1 MSRALVMLVMPAVL
15 FALPRTGPAEDR
27 VLHTFD
33 RIKLTDEYY
42 SEGANVGDLNHDAKP
57 DAVYGP
63 HWYEGPEFKTAREI
77 YAPMPQNRRG
87 YSDHFFHWV
96 QDFNGDGWGDIFVV
110 GFPGKPGFVYENPQ
124 GKDGHWTKHQVFDS
138 VANESPQFTNIVGD
152 ERPELVCTTG
162 GKYGFATIDWSKPF
176 EKWTFHAISDQEA
189 PNPFGHGLGVGD
201 VNGDGRQDILQ
212 VGGWFEQPAAEAESA
227 RWTFHPASFRHNDS
241 DYGGGDMHAY
251 DVDGDGDNDV
261 ITSLAAH
268 EFGLSWFEQDKNGDE
283 TVFREHAIVGQTPDE
298 NPYGLVITEMHAL
311 QLVDMDGDGLKDIV
325 TGKTYWS
332 HHDRSPMW
340 DAGAVVYWFKLART
354 KDGVDWVPYL
364 ANGDTGIGR
373 GLNVTDV
380 NGDKLPD
387 IVVGG
392 MVGSSVLIHRTKKVS
407 EEEWKK
413 AQPVKSGKV
422 SAKFQKG
429 PSPKFDDSGKVA
441 GVIEAEGLSAKTTGG
456 TTTTQAMNGFPKDRW
471 SGGKQLFWTGGKPG
485 DRCELE
491 FESTGSGDANIE
503 AAFTMARD
511 YAVIQADL
519 DGEPLGSEVDLFN
532 SPDVVTTGV
541 LTLGKAKAT
550 AGKHTLGIKI
560 VRANPS
566 AVPAHM
572 VGIDFIRVA
581 TTR

>member
-1 MSRALVMLVMPAVL
+1 MLVIPAVL
-15 FALPRTGPAEDR
+15 FALPRMGSAEDR

-42 SEGANVGDLNHDAKP
+42 SEGANAGDLNHDGKL

-63 HWYEGPEFKTAREI
+63 HWYEGPEFKTAHEI
-77 YAPMPQNRRG
+77 YAPKPQNREF
-87 YSDHFFHWV
+87 YADNFFNWV
-96 QDFNGDGWGDIFVV
+96 QDFNGDGWGDVFTF
-110 GFPGKPGFVYENPQ
+110 GLPGTPGFVYENPQ
-124 GKDGHWTKHQVFDS
+124 GKDGHWTRHQVFDS
-138 VANESPQFTNIVGD
+138 VANESPQFGNIVGD
-152 ERPELVCTTG
+152 ERPELICTTG
-162 GKYGFATIDWSKPF
+162 GKYGFATINWDKPF
-176 EKWTFHAISDQEA
+176 EKWTFHAISDVEA

-201 VNGDGRQDILQ
+201 VNGDGRQDIIQ
-212 VGGWFEQPAAEAESA
+212 KDGWFEQPAADALNA
-227 RWTFHPASFRHNDS
+227 RWAFHEAKFSNT
-241 DYGGGDMHAY
+241 YGGADMFAY

-261 ITSLAAH
+261 ITSIAAH
-268 EFGLSWFEQDKNGDE
+268 DFGLSWFEQEKNGDE
-283 TVFREHAIVGQTPDE
+283 TTFREHVILGKSAEE
-298 NPYGLVITEMHAL
+298 NPYGLVISELHAV
-311 QLVDMDGDGLKDIV
+311 QLVDMDGDGLKDII
-325 TGKTYWS
+325 TGKTYYS
-332 HHDRSPMW
+332 HHKGSPMW

-354 KDGVDWVPYL
+354 KEGVDWIPYL

-392 MVGSSVLIHRTKKVS
+392 MVGSSVLIHRAKKVS
-407 EEEWKK
+407 DEEWKK

-422 SAKFQKG
+422 SARFQRG
-429 PSPKFDDSGKVA
+429 PSPMFDDAGKVA
-441 GVIEAEGLSAKTTGG
+441 GVIEAEALNAKATGG
-456 TTTTQAMNGFPKDRW
+456 STTTQAMNGFPKDRW

-491 FESTGSGDANIE
+491 FDSTETGDANLE

-511 YAVIQADL
+511 YAVIQVDV
-519 DGEPLGSEVDLFN
+519 DGQLLGGEIDLFN

-541 LTLGKAKAT
+541 LTLGKAKTT

-560 VRANPS
+560 VRANAS

-572 VGIDFIRVA
+572 VGIDFIRIA
-581 TTR
+581 KSQ